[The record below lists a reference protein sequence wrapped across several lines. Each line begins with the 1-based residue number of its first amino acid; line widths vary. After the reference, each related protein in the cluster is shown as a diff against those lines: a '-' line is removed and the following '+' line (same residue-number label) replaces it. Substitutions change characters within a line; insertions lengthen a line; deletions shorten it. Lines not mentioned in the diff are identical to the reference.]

1 MACGWTW
8 ARPSVWPSS
17 TQCCSRLVDNHRM
30 ADLKGINVVVE
41 PLVEPGAPFGTAA
54 RSGEKYLT
62 PQGFTAIRDGQKS
75 RADVPPVA
83 PATGKPRWLKALP
96 AGGERY
102 AAIRRNV
109 HQHKLATVCEEAKC
123 PNIGECWNAGTATIM
138 LMGAV
143 CTRACRFCSV
153 DTGNP
158 RGWLDAS
165 EPANTARSV
174 ELMKLKYIVLTS
186 VNRDDLPDGGAGH
199 YAEAIRA
206 IKRRTPHVAVEALTP
221 DFQGVLRDVETVVDS
236 GLEVFAQNVETV
248 KRLTHPVRDAR
259 ASYEQTLA
267 VLEHAKKYKP
277 EVLTKTSLMLGLGET
292 DEEIAQT
299 MDDLRSVNVDL
310 LTLGQ
315 YLRPTVHHLE
325 VQRFVTPAEFD
336 QYREWAL
343 AKGFRECVAGP
354 LVRSSYRA
362 EQALVGNNA
371 GIKNGAFPGA
381 APHDGNVA
389 EAAPSVKWLGKVD
402 YEPTWREMQRITDT
416 RDEHTPDEI
425 WLLEHPPVFTL
436 GLNADASHVL
446 AAGDIPVVK
455 IDRGGQVT
463 YHGPGQLVVY
473 PLIDI
478 RRAGLGVR
486 DLVTALERAVIA
498 YCATLG
504 IEAECRKNAPGV
516 YVAGQKIASVGLRIR
531 RGASYHGLAFNVN
544 MDLEPFQRINP
555 CGYAGLQMTQ
565 LATQGQPQAS
575 VEATGRAFV
584 PFLQRELAALGK
596 KSCEN

>member
-1 MACGWTW
+1 MASFKEIPVVTE
-8 ARPSVWPSS
+8 
-17 TQCCSRLVDNHRM
+17 SRS
-30 ADLKGINVVVE
+30 I
-41 PLVEPGAPFGTAA
+41 
-54 RSGEKYLT
+54 RSGEKYVT
-62 PQGFTAIRDGQKS
+62 PQGFTAIKDGQKS
-75 RADVPPVA
+75 RGAEIPPTGRK
-83 PATGKPRWLKALP
+83 PAWIRAQLP
-96 AGGERY
+96 VGAGFG
-102 AAIRRNV
+102 AVKNIV
-109 HQHKLATVCEEAKC
+109 HEHRLATVCEEAKC

-158 RGWLDAS
+158 RGWLDAE
-165 EPANTARSV
+165 EPENTARSV

-186 VNRDDLPDGGAGH
+186 VNRDDLPDGGARH
-199 YAEAIRA
+199 YADAIRA
-206 IKRRTPHVAVEALTP
+206 IKRRTPQVAVEALTP
-221 DFQGVLRDVETVVDS
+221 DFQGVLKDVETVVDS

-248 KRLTHPVRDAR
+248 KRLTHPVRDPR

-267 VLEHAKKYKP
+267 VLEHAKKFKP
-277 EVLTKTSLMLGLGET
+277 SVLTKTSLMLGLGET

-299 MDDLRSVNVDL
+299 MDDLRAINVDL

-315 YLRPTVHHLE
+315 YLRPTVHHLP

-362 EQALVGNNA
+362 EQALAGNNA
-371 GIKNGAFPGA
+371 GIKNGNGVTPHFQEMGSDPISEIPAA
-381 APHDGNVA
+381 APLVR
-389 EAAPSVKWLGKVD
+389 WLGKVD

-416 RDEHTPDEI
+416 RDASTPDEI

-436 GLNADASHVL
+436 GLNADAGHVL

-478 RRAGLGVR
+478 RRAGMGVR
-486 DLVTALERAVIA
+486 DLVTALERAVID
-498 YCATLG
+498 YCASLG
-504 IEAECRKNAPGV
+504 IQAATKPGAPGV
-516 YVAGQKIASVGLRIR
+516 YVNGEKLGSVGIRIR
-531 RGASYHGLAFNVN
+531 RGASYHGLALNVN
-544 MDLEPFQRINP
+544 MDLGPFQRINP

-565 LATQGQPQAS
+565 LASLGQPHANVES
-575 VEATGRAFV
+575 VGKAFA
-584 PFLQRELAALGK
+584 PFLTRALASLQNGR
-596 KSCEN
+596 